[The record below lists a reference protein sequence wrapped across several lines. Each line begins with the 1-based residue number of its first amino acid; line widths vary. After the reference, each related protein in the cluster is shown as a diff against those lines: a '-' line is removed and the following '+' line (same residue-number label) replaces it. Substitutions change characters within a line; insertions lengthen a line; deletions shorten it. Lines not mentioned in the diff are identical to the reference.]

1 MSYIKRKIIY
11 LGVLIS
17 QLNIFFL
24 GRLLVKKDISS
35 LDDITAVIFDNSKY
49 KLSFMT
55 LQFRFMSLFIL
66 FIFAYMC
73 IFIRLYYELYGCRTM
88 KLYRYGKDGYI
99 NMCIKNI
106 VKADIQT
113 GITVN
118 IGMVIIILLTGLHN
132 ITMNINMIIRFE
144 LILLRNLL
152 VMFIYGCVTVYL
164 MLRKNSNTVIFIISL
179 ILFVQAV
186 LEVFTNMKCMPVYI
200 NNDFVFKNM
209 ILSIVILLICSYL
222 ISFIIK
228 KRFKGLSI

>member
-73 IFIRLYYELYGCRTM
+73 I
-88 KLYRYGKDGYI
+88 
-99 NMCIKNI
+99 KNI

-132 ITMNINMIIRFE
+132 ITMNINMVIRFE
-144 LILLRNLL
+144 LILLRFLL

-186 LEVFTNMKCMPVYI
+186 LEVFTNMKCMQVYI
-200 NNDFVFKNM
+200 NNDFVFRNM

>member
-113 GITVN
+113 GITLN

-132 ITMNINMIIRFE
+132 ITMNINMVIRFE
-144 LILLRNLL
+144 LILLRFLL
-152 VMFIYGCVTVYL
+152 VMFIYTGIHFILV
-164 MLRKNSNTVIFIISL
+164 NTSKT
-179 ILFVQAV
+179 A
-186 LEVFTNMKCMPVYI
+186 
-200 NNDFVFKNM
+200 
-209 ILSIVILLICSYL
+209 
-222 ISFIIK
+222 
-228 KRFKGLSI
+228 